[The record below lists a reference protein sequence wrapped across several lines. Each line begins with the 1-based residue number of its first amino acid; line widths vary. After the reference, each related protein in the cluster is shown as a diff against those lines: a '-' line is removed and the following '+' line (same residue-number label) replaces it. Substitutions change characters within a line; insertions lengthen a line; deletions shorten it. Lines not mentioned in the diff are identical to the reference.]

1 MQYAAKGLLAG
12 NVNVKAIR
20 IVVTVYRLH
29 VSELNDQFIEAVQ
42 AFFKDKEVEITVT
55 EVDETEYLLRSEE
68 NRTRLMQAISKV
80 ENWKNL
86 VEFQENMLQ

>member
-55 EVDETEYLLRSEE
+55 EVDETEYLLRSEA
-68 NRTRLMQAISKV
+68 NRTRLMQAISNV
-80 ENWKNL
+80 ENGKNL
-86 VEFQENMLQ
+86 VEVPANMLQ